1 MLSLLSAFRLPSTI
15 LRSVTHKYNSAHIEY
30 SLHTTICSHS
40 RFSSTHAAP
49 SAHAIIANH
58 ILSRDDDYCDVETPP
73 VPKVQ
78 KVTRKQVTFTTPLE
92 LYNLR
97 VQQGELK
104 DDPHQRRILKSME
117 FLFEQLKDY
126 HPPNVLKP
134 SIEQNQSKA
143 SLLGFFRTLFG
154 ASAHHSNS
162 GSSVP
167 HGIYLYGDVGCG
179 KTMLMD
185 LFYQTIPRHLSKKRL
200 HFHQFMQKLH
210 KRSHELKT
218 AHGEHQDFDVMPT
231 LAYELS
237 KQATILCFDE
247 FQVTD
252 VADAMLLR
260 RLIDLALR
268 LDHGL
273 VLFAT
278 SNRAPDDLYINGIQR
293 ESFIPC
299 IEEIKRKTNV
309 IHLDSPT
316 DYRRIPR
323 PLCSV
328 YFSPR
333 KGATYHSKE
342 CRKQRKHHIDSWY
355 SYFSQGH
362 RMEYRVPI
370 TLWGRELIVPKC
382 SPPYV
387 AGFSFKELCGKPYA
401 AGDYLALASQFES
414 IIVTDI
420 PYLSIDSRDEVRRFI
435 TFLDAVYD
443 NHSRLAVTA
452 AAPFSEIFV
461 EPGDI
466 DSEDGFQLSDTGR
479 KKLEERRKAAQS
491 VLGDNSSFKNEKCV
505 NDDPL
510 VKHHGFNES
519 IARQANLFAELDEE
533 RFAFARALSRLRQMR
548 SLAWVENVS
557 TKGMTDCLKL
567 GKNHVLKMPTCWR

>member
-1 MLSLLSAFRLPSTI
+1 MLGFLSSSRLPSPILRSATNAYYRVQIRFSLLSS
-15 LRSVTHKYNSAHIEY
+15 KYAY
-30 SLHTTICSHS
+30 C
-40 RFSSTHAAP
+40 RFSSTQAAS
-49 SAHAIIANH
+49 SAHAIIAHH
-58 ILSRDDDYCDVETPP
+58 ILSRDDDFSDVD
-73 VPKVQ
+73 VPSAENVE
-78 KVTRKQVTFTTPLE
+78 RQVAFTTPLQ
-92 LYNLR
+92 LYNQR
-97 VQQGELK
+97 VEQGVLK

-117 FLFEQLKDY
+117 FLFEQLKEY

-134 SIEQNQSKA
+134 CLQSAQSHTSISSFIK
-143 SLLGFFRTLFG
+143 SLFG
-154 ASAHHSNS
+154 ASVPFNDYN
-162 GSSVP
+162 SSVP

-185 LFYQTIPRHLSKKRL
+185 LFYQTIPPHLSKKRL

-218 AHGEHQDFDVMPT
+218 VHGEHQNFDVMPT

-237 KQATILCFDE
+237 KQATVLCFDE

-260 RLIDLALR
+260 RLIDLSLR
-268 LDHGL
+268 SDHGL

-299 IEEIKRKTNV
+299 IEEIKSKTNV

-370 TLWGRELIVPKC
+370 RLWGRELMVPKC

-387 AGFSFKELCGKPYA
+387 AGFSFKQLCGKNYA

-443 NHSRLAVTA
+443 NHCRLAVTA

-461 EPGDI
+461 EPEDI
-466 DSEDGFQLSDTGR
+466 NPDDGFELSEKGR
-479 KKLEERRKAAQS
+479 KKLEESRKLDES
-491 VLGDNSSFKNEKCV
+491 LSNSNSSRNEQSEIY
-505 NDDPL
+505 DPL
-510 VKHHGFNES
+510 VKEHGFDKS

-533 RFAFARALSRLRQMR
+533 RFAFARALSRLKQMR

-557 TKGMTDCLKL
+557 AKGMTDCLKL
-567 GKNHVLKMPTCWR
+567 GKHHMPKMPNC